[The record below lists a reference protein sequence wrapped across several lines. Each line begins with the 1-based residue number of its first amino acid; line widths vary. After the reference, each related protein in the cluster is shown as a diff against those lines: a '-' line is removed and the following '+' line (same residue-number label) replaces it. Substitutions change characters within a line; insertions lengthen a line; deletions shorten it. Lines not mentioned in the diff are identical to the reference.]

1 MKKLALAI
9 TLAVLAALS
18 ATAQP
23 VQVEW
28 WHAMGGRLG
37 EKLVAICEEFNKSQS
52 QYQVVPVYKGNYL
65 DTMNAGIAA
74 FRAGN
79 PPHIMQVYEVG
90 TATMMAAKGAVKPVY
105 QLMAETREPF
115 DPKAYLPAVTGYYTT
130 PDGRMISF
138 PFNSSTPVLYYNKE
152 AFARAGLDPSRPPR
166 TWPEVAEYA
175 RKLVASG
182 SKAGFSTSWMSWVH
196 LENLS
201 AWHNAPFGTK
211 QNGFD
216 GFDTQFLFNGP
227 LQVRHIQQLAD
238 WQKERIFVYGGRTNQ
253 GNVKFSSGEAAMYTE
268 SSAGYA
274 GFKSTCTFDFGVA
287 MLPYWPDV
295 AGAPQNSIIGGAS
308 LWVMNGRRPAE
319 YVGVAKFFSYLSRPE
334 VQADWHQ
341 FTGYL
346 PITQASYEFTQ
357 RQGFYAANPGTDT
370 SIRQMTNKPPTENSK
385 GIRFGYMPQVRE
397 LLDETFE
404 NILAGKVTAKQGLDE
419 AVRKGNELLRQFE
432 RVNR

>member
-1 MKKLALAI
+1 MKKILFV
-9 TLAVLAALS
+9 AVLVALS
-18 ATAQP
+18 ISTAVAQP
-23 VQVEW
+23 VQIEL

-37 EKLVAICEEFNKSQS
+37 EKVVSICEEYNKSQS
-52 QYQVVPVYKGNYL
+52 QYKVNPVYKGNYL

-90 TATMMAAKGAVKPVY
+90 TATMMAAKGAVKPVF
-105 QLMAETREPF
+105 QLMTEAKEPF
-115 DPKAYLPAVTGYYTT
+115 DTKNYLPAVTGYYTT

-138 PFNSSTPVLYYNKE
+138 PFNSSTSVLYYNKE
-152 AFARAGLDPSRPPR
+152 AFKKAGLDVNKPPR
-166 TWPEVAEYA
+166 TWPEVAEYG
-175 RKLVASG
+175 RKLVAAG
-182 SKAGFSTSWMSWVH
+182 YKAGLSTSWMSWIH
-196 LENLS
+196 LENFS
-201 AWHNAPFGTK
+201 AWHNVPFGTK
-211 QNGFD
+211 QNGFA
-216 GFDTQFLFNGP
+216 GFDTEFVFNGP
-227 LQVRHIQQLAD
+227 LQVKHIQQLAD
-238 WQKERIFVYGGRTNQ
+238 WQKDNIFVYGGRTNT
-253 GNVKFSSGEAAMYTE
+253 GNAKFSSGEAAMYTE

-274 GFKSTCTFDFGVA
+274 GFKNTCKFEFGVA
-287 MLPYWPDV
+287 MMPYWPDV
-295 AGAPQNSIIGGAS
+295 PGAPQNSIIGGAS
-308 LWVMNGRRPAE
+308 LWVMNGRKAPE
-319 YVGVAKFFSYLSRPE
+319 YVGVAKFFTYLSSPA

-346 PITQASYEFTQ
+346 PITPASYELTKK
-357 RQGFYAANPGTDT
+357 QGFYDKNPGTDT
-370 SIRQMTNKPPTENSK
+370 SIKQMNNKPPTENSK